1 MSMGLRHHSYL
12 AALVGL
18 CLQLM
23 MKTFWASGIEAADT
37 LLGLGRSK
45 IAQSFLKL
53 RKTAR
58 QRHDRAKSSYFSAL

>member
-1 MSMGLRHHSYL
+1 
-12 AALVGL
+12 
-18 CLQLM
+18 LM